1 MSDLFHVIDDAA
13 AILRGKS
20 GVWRQAKVYRFGLED
35 HLFAGYGTGFV
46 RLYADHGTSRPDTFL
61 DRLHGVE
68 FTSDKLGRLMLTGAA
83 NG

>member
-1 MSDLFHVIDDAA
+1 MSDLFHVIDDAT

-20 GVWRQAKVYRFGLED
+20 GVWRQAKVYRLGD
-35 HLFAGYGTGFV
+35 HLFAGYGAGFV

-61 DRLHGVE
+61 DRLQGVE
-68 FTSDKLGRLMLTGAA
+68 FTSDKLGRLVLTGGG